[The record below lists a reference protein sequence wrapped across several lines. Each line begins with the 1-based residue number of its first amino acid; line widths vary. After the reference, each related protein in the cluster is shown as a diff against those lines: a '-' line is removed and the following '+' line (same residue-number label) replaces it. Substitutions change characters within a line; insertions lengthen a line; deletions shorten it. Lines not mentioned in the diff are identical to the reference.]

1 MEGSPTM
8 NRLDRNAKLALGDER
23 LLLTAATS
31 APSLHNSQP
40 WSFEIDDGQVTVY
53 ADPSRQLTR
62 SDPAGRSLL
71 ISCGAALFNLRV
83 AAEHLGYHPRVRL
96 LPDAADP
103 TLVASVSLGSRQP
116 HIGGLAVYY
125 KAASAR
131 RTNRLPFHNRSIP
144 HSALADMGEAARAEN
159 ALLRIYDD
167 PDEVSRIVALLQRAD
182 LAEATDPASRVE
194 RHGWI
199 GGPHRDDGI
208 PVRSLGP
215 RPYGSLSPF
224 RDLGRG
230 VGTPRD
236 DAGFEKTPTVAVLST
251 LHDERVDWLRAGQ
264 ALQRVLLEVT
274 RAGLA
279 ASFLN
284 QPLEDE
290 MLRGL
295 VRSPLTGVGH
305 SHMIMRIGYGD
316 PVPATPRR
324 SLSAVRRDR

>member
-1 MEGSPTM
+1 MTM
-8 NRLDRNAKLALGDER
+8 LHQQTDLTVEDER

-40 WSFEIDDGQVTVY
+40 WSFDIDNDRLTVY
-53 ADPSRQLTR
+53 AEPSRQLSR
-62 SDPAGRSLL
+62 SDPTGRSLL

-96 LPDAADP
+96 LPGAADQ
-103 TLVASVSLGSRQP
+103 TLLASVSLGSRLP
-116 HIGGLAVYY
+116 HGGSLALYY
-125 KAASAR
+125 RAISAR
-131 RTNRLPFHNRSIP
+131 RTNRMPFHNRSIP
-144 HSALADMGEAARAEN
+144 HSALAAVGEAARAEN
-159 ALLRIYDD
+159 ALVRIYDD
-167 PDEVSRIVALLQRAD
+167 PDEVARIVDLLHVAD
-182 LAEATDPASRVE
+182 LAEAHDPAVTVE
-194 RHGWI
+194 RQAWI

-215 RPYGSLSPF
+215 RPDRPNTPF

-230 VGTPRD
+230 VGAPRD
-236 DAGFEKTPTVAVLST
+236 DARFEKTPTVAVLST
-251 LHDERVDWLRAGQ
+251 RHDERVDWLRAGQ

-279 ASFLN
+279 ASFVN

-290 MLRGL
+290 TLRAL

-316 PVPATPRR
+316 PVPVTPRR
-324 SLSAVRRDR
+324 PLSAVRRDR

>member
-1 MEGSPTM
+1 
-8 NRLDRNAKLALGDER
+8 L
-23 LLLTAATS
+23 
-31 APSLHNSQP
+31 
-40 WSFEIDDGQVTVY
+40 ITVY
-53 ADPSRQLTR
+53 AEPTRQLSR

-96 LPDAADP
+96 LPGAADQ
-103 TLVASVSLGSRQP
+103 TLLASVSLGSRLP
-116 HIGGLAVYY
+116 HGGSLALNY
-125 KAASAR
+125 KAISAR

-144 HSALADMGEAARAEN
+144 HSVLAAVGEAARAEN
-159 ALLRIYDD
+159 ALVRIYDD
-167 PDEVSRIVALLQRAD
+167 PDEVSRIVALLHVAD
-182 LAEATDPASRVE
+182 LAEAHDPAATVE

-215 RPYGSLSPF
+215 RPDGPTTPF

-230 VGTPRD
+230 VGVPRD
-236 DAGFEKTPTVAVLST
+236 DARFEKTPTVAVLST
-251 LHDERVDWLRAGQ
+251 QHDERVDWLRAGQ

-290 MLRGL
+290 ALRRL
-295 VRSPLTGVGH
+295 VRSPMNGVGH

-316 PVPATPRR
+316 PVPVTPRR
-324 SLSAVRRDR
+324 PLSAVCRDC

>member
-1 MEGSPTM
+1 M
-8 NRLDRNAKLALGDER
+8 NMLHSRVELAPADER
-23 LLLTAATS
+23 ILLTAATS

-40 WSFEIDDGQVTVY
+40 WSFEIDDGHLRVY
-53 ADPSRQLTR
+53 ADPSRQLSR

-96 LPDAADP
+96 LPDPEDP
-103 TLVASVSLGSRQP
+103 TLVATVSLGSRQP
-116 HIGGLAVYY
+116 HVGGLARFH
-125 KAASAR
+125 KAVSER
-131 RTNRLPFHNRSIP
+131 STNRLPFHNRSIP

-159 ALLRIYDD
+159 AQLRIYDD
-167 PDEVSRIVALLQRAD
+167 PDEVARIVALLHVAD
-182 LAEATDPASRVE
+182 LAEGHDPAATVE

-215 RPYGSLSPF
+215 RPDGPTTPF
-224 RDLGRG
+224 RDLGLG
-230 VGTPRD
+230 VGACRD
-236 DAGFEKTPTVAVLST
+236 DARFEKTPTVAVLST
-251 LHDERVDWLRAGQ
+251 RHDERVDWLPAGQ
-264 ALQRVLLEVT
+264 ALQRVLLEGT

-324 SLSAVRRDR
+324 PLSAVRRDR

>member
-1 MEGSPTM
+1 MTM
-8 NRLDRNAKLALGDER
+8 LHRDTDLKLEDER

-40 WSFEIDDGQVTVY
+40 WSFEIDNGRLAVY
-53 ADPSRQLTR
+53 AEPSRQLSR

-96 LPDAADP
+96 LPGAADQ
-103 TLVASVSLGSRQP
+103 TLLANVTLGSRLP
-116 HIGGLAVYY
+116 HGGSLALYY
-125 KAASAR
+125 KAISAR
-131 RTNRLPFHNRSIP
+131 RTNRLPFHNRSVP
-144 HSALADMGEAARAEN
+144 HSALAAMGEAARAEN
-159 ALLRIYDD
+159 AQLRIYDD
-167 PDEVSRIVALLQRAD
+167 PDEVSRIAALLHVAD
-182 LAEATDPASRVE
+182 LADAHDPAATVE

-215 RPYGSLSPF
+215 RPDRPTTPF

-236 DAGFEKTPTVAVLST
+236 DARFEKTPTVAVLST
-251 LHDERVDWLRAGQ
+251 QHDERVDWLRAGQ
-264 ALQRVLLEVT
+264 ALQRVLLEIT
-274 RAGLA
+274 RAGLS

-284 QPLEDE
+284 QALEDE
-290 MLRGL
+290 TLRGL

-316 PVPATPRR
+316 PVPVTPRR
-324 SLSAVRRDR
+324 PLSAVRRDG

>member
-1 MEGSPTM
+1 MTM
-8 NRLDRNAKLALGDER
+8 LYRETDLTLEDER

-40 WSFEIDDGQVTVY
+40 WSFKIDKAQLTVY
-53 ADPSRQLTR
+53 AEPSRQLSR
-62 SDPAGRSLL
+62 SDPAGRCLL

-96 LPDAADP
+96 LPGAADQ
-103 TLVASVSLGSRQP
+103 TMVAIVSLGRRQP
-116 HIGGLAVYY
+116 HVGGLSSYY
-125 KAASAR
+125 KAISAR

-144 HSALADMGEAARAEN
+144 HTTLAAAGEAARAEN
-159 ALLRIYDD
+159 ALVRIYDD
-167 PDEVSRIVALLQRAD
+167 PDEVSRIVALLHVAD
-182 LAEATDPASRVE
+182 LAEVHDPAATAE
-194 RHGWI
+194 RQRWI

-215 RPYGSLSPF
+215 RPDGPTTPF

-230 VGTPRD
+230 VGAPRD
-236 DAGFEKTPTVAVLST
+236 DATFEKTPTVAVLST
-251 LHDERVDWLRAGQ
+251 RHDERVDWLRAGQ

-290 MLRGL
+290 TLRGL
-295 VRSPLTGVGH
+295 VRSPLTGIGH
-305 SHMIMRIGYGD
+305 PHMIMRIGYGD
-316 PVPATPRR
+316 PVPVTPRR
-324 SLSAVRRDR
+324 PLSAVRRDG

>member
-1 MEGSPTM
+1 MDMLRQAEV
-8 NRLDRNAKLALGDER
+8 AIEDER
-23 LLLTAATS
+23 LLLTAASS

-40 WSFEIDDGQVTVY
+40 WSFEIDNGQFAVY
-53 ADPSRQLTR
+53 ADPSRQLSR

-71 ISCGAALFNLRV
+71 ISCGAALFNVRV

-96 LPDAADP
+96 LPDAANQM
-103 TLVASVSLGSRQP
+103 LVAGVSLGRRQP
-116 HIGGLAVYY
+116 YVGGLAVYY
-125 KAASAR
+125 EAISAR

-144 HSALADMGEAARAEN
+144 HSALAGLGEAARAEN

-167 PDEVSRIVALLQRAD
+167 PDEVSRIVALLHEGD
-182 LAEATDPASRVE
+182 LAEAHDPAVTVE

-215 RPYGSLSPF
+215 RPDGPLTPF

-230 VGTPRD
+230 VGAPRD
-236 DAGFEKTPTVAVLST
+236 DASFEKTPTVAVLST
-251 LHDERVDWLRAGQ
+251 RHDERVDWLRAGQ
-264 ALQRVLLEVT
+264 ACQRVLLEVT

-290 MLRGL
+290 TLREL
-295 VRSPLTGVGH
+295 VPSPLTGVGH

-324 SLSAVRRDR
+324 PLSEVRRDR